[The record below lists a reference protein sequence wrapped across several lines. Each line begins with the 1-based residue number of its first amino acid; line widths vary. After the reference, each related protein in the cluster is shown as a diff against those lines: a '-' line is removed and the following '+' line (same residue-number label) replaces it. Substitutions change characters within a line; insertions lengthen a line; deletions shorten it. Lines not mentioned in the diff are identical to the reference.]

1 MYNSIEYSDPYSKTW
16 GSLWQYYRAKPALND
31 NGNIIDFPKDNNNSI
46 SFKFKQ
52 PISNN
57 STKRR
62 HWIKDVEIMVLLEY
76 QRIFEEHLKFHQL
89 ILKLVLC
96 LIGQK
101 IAF

>member
-62 HWIKDVEIMVLLEY
+62 QWIKDVEIMVLLEY
-76 QRIFEEHLKFHQL
+76 QRIFGEHLKFHQL

-101 IAF
+101 ITF